1 MNKCNF
7 VVVFSDA
14 DGVNDVI
21 GCTTIEEAEVIVRN
35 EFEETEKEM
44 EEEELDADGRCE
56 ENEYG
61 YLFGFIQVDGEI
73 NKWEIFPVKK
83 PRRNILKK

>member
-14 DGVNDVI
+14 DGVNDII
-21 GCTTIEEAEVIVRN
+21 GCTTIEEAEAIVRN
-35 EFEETEKEM
+35 EFEETEREM
-44 EEEELDADGRCE
+44 EEEELDADGCCE

-61 YLFGFIQVDGEI
+61 YLFGFIQADGDI
-73 NKWEIFPVKK
+73 YKWEIFPIKK
-83 PRRNILKK
+83 PDGTY

>member
-1 MNKCNF
+1 MVKCNF

-21 GCTTIEEAEVIVRN
+21 GCKTIEEAEAIVRN

-44 EEEELDADGRCE
+44 EEEEQYPDGRCE

-61 YLFGFIQVDGEI
+61 YLMGFIQVEEMI
-73 NKWEIFPVKK
+73 YKWEIWPVKK
-83 PRRNILKK
+83 PDGTY